1 MDYSVLEK
9 STLFSGVPAS
19 ELREALETTPHHI
32 QCYDK
37 GEIIFHLM
45 EPATKIGIILEGRV
59 EAQKAF
65 PNGSQINVPFLKKN
79 TRKTGNSSGRKDT
92 PPAAVGK
99 KTGQGAAGKIN
110 LNQAGIEELTELP
123 GIGPALAQRIVEY
136 RQAQPF
142 QKIEDLQQ
150 VSGIGPA
157 KFRKLRDQV
166 EV

>member
-1 MDYSVLEK
+1 MAEAG
-9 STLFSGVPAS
+9 GVT
-19 ELREALETTPHHI
+19 EEADLT
-32 QCYDK
+32 
-37 GEIIFHLM
+37 
-45 EPATKIGIILEGRV
+45 RV
-59 EAQKAF
+59 NLARKCKD
-65 PNGSQINVPFLKKN
+65 GSQINVPFLKKN

-99 KTGQGAAGKIN
+99 KTGQGTAGKIN